1 MKILGY
7 PDKPVSSLQNDL
19 FSIETYI
26 NGLCQFIK
34 NCDTPMTIS
43 IQGDWGSGKT
53 SMMNMIREKMEEE
66 ICPVWFNTWQFSQ
79 FSFGESLAFSMMAV
93 LLNELGCEKDSINK
107 VLGGVL
113 HFTKN
118 VAVGT
123 VDHLVGGY
131 AADKLNSVLTPEA
144 TVDYAN
150 EIIRL
155 KERFQIAVNKKIEKD
170 NKSRVVVFVDDL
182 DRLQPAKA
190 IELLEVLKLFLDCEN
205 CVFVLAVDYEVVTM
219 GIKQKFGEDV
229 SKEKGR
235 SFFDKIIQLPFK
247 MPVAQ
252 YDIKKYVAAS
262 LMKMNIRSDENTLD
276 LFERLIQN
284 SIGFNPRS
292 MKRLFNT
299 YQLLC
304 IISAETSSGVDES
317 IRQRVLFAIICLQ
330 MSYENVY
337 AYFMSSISIL
347 DAEFI
352 SILLDSEKIIEEE
365 ELVKI
370 IANGQQDVDTYIQKV
385 SRFMKCFT
393 EAIQMDADNAISD
406 EEIETLKKV
415 LKCSSVTSVGTD
427 TEDKSDEIDKRY
439 KRENKQLQKE
449 INDMIKGIV
458 SDAAEPKEM
467 FTWSSRSN
475 KGEQRYADVSTYIY
489 YRTKFGFRMTFE
501 YYLSREDEKTITVQL
516 RVNNTDQDMIGRFF
530 NEMPENPLE
539 YSVKPIK
546 TSYQYKYDNVIQ
558 VSCTDD
564 EAASKIS
571 KVILDAY
578 HTLTKIMG

>member
-1 MKILGY
+1 
-7 PDKPVSSLQNDL
+7 
-19 FSIETYI
+19 
-26 NGLCQFIK
+26 
-34 NCDTPMTIS
+34 
-43 IQGDWGSGKT
+43 
-53 SMMNMIREKMEEE
+53 
-66 ICPVWFNTWQFSQ
+66 
-79 FSFGESLAFSMMAV
+79 
-93 LLNELGCEKDSINK
+93 
-107 VLGGVL
+107 
-113 HFTKN
+113 
-118 VAVGT
+118 
-123 VDHLVGGY
+123 
-131 AADKLNSVLTPEA
+131 
-144 TVDYAN
+144 
-150 EIIRL
+150 
-155 KERFQIAVNKKIEKD
+155 
-170 NKSRVVVFVDDL
+170 
-182 DRLQPAKA
+182 
-190 IELLEVLKLFLDCEN
+190 
-205 CVFVLAVDYEVVTM
+205 
-219 GIKQKFGEDV
+219 
-229 SKEKGR
+229 
-235 SFFDKIIQLPFK
+235 
-247 MPVAQ
+247 
-252 YDIKKYVAAS
+252 
-262 LMKMNIRSDENTLD
+262 
-276 LFERLIQN
+276 
-284 SIGFNPRS
+284 
-292 MKRLFNT
+292 
-299 YQLLC
+299 
-304 IISAETSSGVDES
+304 
-317 IRQRVLFAIICLQ
+317 